1 MDALQEAGIR
11 LHEHVARCQ
20 IRHRGIKLDNPIP
33 FSLRTVTGEAI
44 VLIELFASREIALTR
59 GGVGCRSHEPT
70 GRRQHAK
77 DREAGTFHDI
87 PFLFGLASTPLTTA
101 FRRVPNT
108 FPKPRGHLIEQ
119 RRDRSIGSQHA
130 AIGILARCKLYRLKS
145 LHSYNDRLFEIH

>member
-59 GGVGCRSHEPT
+59 GGVGCRSHKPT

-77 DREAGTFHDI
+77 DREARAFHDI
-87 PFLFGLASTPLTTA
+87 PFLFWS
-101 FRRVPNT
+101 
-108 FPKPRGHLIEQ
+108 
-119 RRDRSIGSQHA
+119 
-130 AIGILARCKLYRLKS
+130 CK
-145 LHSYNDRLFEIH
+145 HPANDRIPASAEHIPEATRPSDRAAPRPLDWQPARRHRHSRSVQALSLQKSEFLQWSIV